1 MPTTRRVAALLGL
14 LLAISAA
21 LLIAG
26 DKKPKNIKASAPDA
40 PVPMDDDKRIVH
52 ALNRF
57 TFGIKP
63 GDVDQ
68 VRAMGLDRWFEQQL
82 HPEKINDDAIE
93 ARLAPFRTL
102 KMSTR
107 EMVENFPSPQIV
119 KAVENGRMS
128 MPSDPVKRAIYES
141 RIEQLRQR
149 PDNKQNA
156 GNANNNNA
164 NNNADNAPKD
174 IDFDMKDTKTTS
186 ADSADANLT
195 AEQRKK
201 RQKDREDAMYADL
214 GVDQGQAK
222 PQNPQPSQTTQATSN
237 NDPSMSPDPAPVRNQ
252 QAQRRREAAMYADV
266 ESDRLL
272 QMPPEERY
280 KAILKMRPIERMDL
294 ARLYRG
300 PKAMQLVEG
309 MKPEQQETIMAIVN
323 PQMVVGEIAEAK

>member
-40 PVPMDDDKRIVH
+40 PVPMDDDKHIVH

-68 VRAMGLDRWFEQQL
+68 VRALGLDKWFDQQL
-82 HPEKINDDAIE
+82 HPEKINNDPLE

-102 KMSTR
+102 RMSTR
-107 EMVENFPSPQIV
+107 EMVEAFPSPQIV

-128 MPSDPVKRAIYES
+128 MPSDPAKRAIYES

-149 PDNKQNA
+149 QDNKQNA
-156 GNANNNNA
+156 GNTNNNSANNNT
-164 NNNADNAPKD
+164 DNAPKD
-174 IDFDMKDTKTTS
+174 AGVDMKEMK
-186 ADSADANLT
+186 ADSANSAGANIT
-195 AEQRKK
+195 QDQRKK

-214 GVDQGQAK
+214 GVD
-222 PQNPQPSQTTQATSN
+222 
-237 NDPSMSPDPAPVRNQ
+237 
-252 QAQRRREAAMYADV
+252 
-266 ESDRLL
+266 
-272 QMPPEERY
+272 
-280 KAILKMRPIERMDL
+280 
-294 ARLYRG
+294 
-300 PKAMQLVEG
+300 
-309 MKPEQQETIMAIVN
+309 
-323 PQMVVGEIAEAK
+323 